1 MRSPS
6 SADDVMTPTPLTK
19 QVDRVS
25 IARYAAASGDFN
37 PLHLDDDHAR
47 RQGMPGVIAHG
58 LLTFGWVGQFLTD
71 YCDGDPGR
79 LRSMRIRFLRP
90 VMPGDQIEVR
100 GTIAD
105 DASDA
110 AVLTIEVVRGDELV
124 ASG

>member
-1 MRSPS
+1 MAP
-6 SADDVMTPTPLTK
+6 DTLKK

-47 RQGMPGVIAHG
+47 RHGMPGVIAHG

-79 LRSMRIRFLRP
+79 IRSMRVRFLKP
-90 VMPGDQIEVR
+90 VLPGDHIEVH
-100 GTIAD
+100 GTITD
-105 DASDA
+105 EASDA
-110 AVLTIEVVRGDELV
+110 TTLAIEVARDDDIV
-124 ASG
+124 ASGSAVVSR

>member
-1 MRSPS
+1 
-6 SADDVMTPTPLTK
+6 MTPVALKK

-47 RQGMPGVIAHG
+47 RNGMPGVIAHG

-79 LRSMRIRFLRP
+79 IRSMRVRFLKP
-90 VMPGDQIEVR
+90 VLPGDQIEVR
-100 GTIAD
+100 GTIAEE
-105 DASDA
+105 ASDTT
-110 AVLTIEVVRGDELV
+110 VLAIEVARGDELV
-124 ASG
+124 ASGSGLVCR